1 MLIGKF
7 IFIIFFSFCHKI
19 FSGSKLTYK
28 NAEGHMA
35 RESLGTPALEGLIGF
50 LNSLE
55 VWLAKI
61 LIGFQNL
68 WPKNRKFIDY
78 L

>member
-55 VWLAKI
+55 V
-61 LIGFQNL
+61 
-68 WPKNRKFIDY
+68 
-78 L
+78 